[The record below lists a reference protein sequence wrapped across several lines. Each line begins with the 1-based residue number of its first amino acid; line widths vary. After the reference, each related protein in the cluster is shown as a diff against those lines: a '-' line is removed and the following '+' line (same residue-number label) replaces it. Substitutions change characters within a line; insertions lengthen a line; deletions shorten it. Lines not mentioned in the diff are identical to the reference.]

1 MKAATTAMTCV
12 LLFPSEAAAGF
23 GMDLVRCYFG
33 FLSFFFGTLLV
44 DAVPWRFVCSF
55 PIPLFLTRSMHED
68 FVPAQFKSRAT
79 ITAIVLRRSKPIQI
93 SLCVYLKPEDDEE
106 AFNSLYCIAFAMM
119 DAQGLVMRDS
129 SFVAWEARKLL
140 VIKEVEVA
148 PSQKME
154 VRVKILFNSL
164 CHTDV
169 YFWEAKRIPMKF
181 DEERGLLILQGDLL
195 GQNPLLPGHTAPAVS
210 EREKAENVE
219 IAQQIGKMK

>member
-44 DAVPWRFVCSF
+44 DAVPW
-55 PIPLFLTRSMHED
+55 
-68 FVPAQFKSRAT
+68 
-79 ITAIVLRRSKPIQI
+79 RSKPIQI

>member
-1 MKAATTAMTCV
+1 MCSLIMPPFCHFWFAA
-12 LLFPSEAAAGF
+12 
-23 GMDLVRCYFG
+23 
-33 FLSFFFGTLLV
+33 
-44 DAVPWRFVCSF
+44 
-55 PIPLFLTRSMHED
+55 
-68 FVPAQFKSRAT
+68 
-79 ITAIVLRRSKPIQI
+79 
-93 SLCVYLKPEDDEE
+93 
-106 AFNSLYCIAFAMM
+106 
-119 DAQGLVMRDS
+119 
-129 SFVAWEARKLL
+129 FVAWEARKLL